1 MLNQWSSSEQCNLVN
16 YFYLKILNNPFRRFE
31 DVVGGI
37 CLVYYEI
44 NEIMHELQKQKN
56 KNFALEEAKL
66 EGLELSSN

>member
-1 MLNQWSSSEQCNLVN
+1 MSLEG
-16 YFYLKILNNPFRRFE
+16 F
-31 DVVGGI
+31 

-56 KNFALEEAKL
+56 KNFAHEEANL